1 MLDAPST
8 DDSEN
13 RVDRFPTTGLEPET
27 ETEMDTE
34 VESEPDRDV
43 IFRPKACRDVPASH
57 SAVSQHIQGV
67 ADFPLSMAYETVKEN
82 P

>member
-1 MLDAPST
+1 VLDAPST